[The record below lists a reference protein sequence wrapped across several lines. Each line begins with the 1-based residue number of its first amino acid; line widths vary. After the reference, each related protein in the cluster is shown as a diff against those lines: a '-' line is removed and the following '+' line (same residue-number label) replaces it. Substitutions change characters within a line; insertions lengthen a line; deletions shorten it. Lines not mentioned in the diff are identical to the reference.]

1 MDLGTEIGPVSG
13 DPEPNFIAAF
23 HDALREDMRQLR
35 RAYEQTRELLMPSI
49 GREWIDA
56 CRRGVAKTIQLFID
70 HGMDVNYQD
79 PRTGQGALHAAAG
92 SSARQSVRVI
102 LQSGQCD
109 FLLRDQKGR
118 LASECAY
125 LFGRDA
131 ALARLLG
138 NKERKQAAA
147 QGVSIART
155 P

>member
-1 MDLGTEIGPVSG
+1 MDIQSEIGPVSG

-35 RAYEQTRELLMPSI
+35 RADEQTRELLMPSI
-49 GREWIDA
+49 GREWIEA

-79 PRTGQGALHAAAG
+79 PRTGQTALHAAAG
-92 SSARQSVRVI
+92 SGARQSV
-102 LQSGQCD
+102 LALLGSGQCD
-109 FLLRDQKGR
+109 FLLRDSAGR
-118 LASECAY
+118 LPSECAY
-125 LFGRDA
+125 LFCADI

-147 QGVSIART
+147 QGIQLVRR
-155 P
+155 

>member
-35 RAYEQTRELLMPSI
+35 RADEQTRELLMPSI
-49 GREWIDA
+49 GREWIEA

-70 HGMDVNYQD
+70 HGMDVNYLD
-79 PRTGQGALHAAAG
+79 PRTGESALHTAAG
-92 SSARQSVRVI
+92 SGARQSVRI
-102 LQSGQCD
+102 LLRSGSCD
-109 FLLRDQKGR
+109 FLVRDRAGR
-118 LASECAY
+118 LPSECAY
-125 LFGRDA
+125 LFGGDV

-147 QGVSIART
+147 QGISIARR